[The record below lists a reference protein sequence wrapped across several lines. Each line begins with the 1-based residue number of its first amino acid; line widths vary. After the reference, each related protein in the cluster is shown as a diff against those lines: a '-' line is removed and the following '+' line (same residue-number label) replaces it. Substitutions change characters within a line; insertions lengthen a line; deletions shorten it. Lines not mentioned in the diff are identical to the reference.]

1 MAARVMAVQTAISLV
16 GAAARGL
23 IPSICADASQ
33 YLSRKR
39 IMIKQPLQ
47 ALAGK
52 ASGKAAAV
60 LRAAA
65 AQEAFR
71 PNDELLA
78 ALDTGSDGLDE
89 QQIEARL
96 HRDGPNEVSHE
107 KPPHWTLQLLRAF
120 KNPFIIV
127 LLVLAGVELATDD
140 SDLTGP
146 IIIAVMVGVSVL
158 LSFSQEYRSSRAA
171 EKLKA
176 MVRNTATVT
185 RRASDGHSEQVE
197 VPVVELVAGDIVH
210 LGAGDMV
217 PADLRLLTAKD
228 LFISQAIL
236 TGESLPV
243 EKSAPARVPAPQQG
257 QAHTYDNPLE
267 LPTVCYMGTN
277 VVSGTASA
285 VVVAAGARSYLGSL
299 AHSMSGQR
307 VQTSFDRGVNSVSWL
322 LIRFMAVM
330 VPVVFLIQGFGKHN
344 WLEAFLFALSV
355 AVGLT
360 PEMLPLIVTANL
372 AKGALA
378 MSKRKVVVKRL
389 NAIQNFGAM
398 DVLCTDKTGTL
409 TLDKIVLE
417 RHLDLDGEE
426 SDEAL
431 EYGYLNSRF
440 QTGLKNLMDK
450 AVLEHRNLESAAM
463 RYRVVDEIPFDF
475 QRRRMSVVV
484 TDGSG
489 EHLLICKGA
498 VEEMLSTCAF
508 ARIGEVIEPMTD
520 ERRREIKA
528 MTHRLNEDGLR
539 VLVVAMRREPE
550 HEHPYSVADESNLI
564 AVGCLAFLDPPK
576 DSAATAIRAL
586 NHHGVE
592 VKVITGDNE
601 AVTRKICREVG
612 LDVTHSVQGREI
624 EQLDD
629 AALDALVARVT
640 VFAKMSPLQK
650 ARVVRSLQRLGHT
663 VGFLGD
669 GINDAPALHDADV
682 GISVDTAT
690 DIAKE
695 SADIILLEKN
705 LMVLEEGVIEGRI
718 TFGNIIKYIKMTA
731 SSNFGNVFSM
741 LVASVFLPF
750 LPLLPLQILVLN
762 LLYDI
767 SQLSIPFDRMDED
780 YLRKPRKWDAGDIGR
795 FMVWIGPVSSIFDIT
810 TFVLLWYMFG
820 ANSSAHQS
828 LFQSGW
834 FIESLLTQT
843 LIVHMI
849 RTRRIPFLQSVAA
862 APVLALTTAIIL
874 IGLLVPYTGIGA
886 KIGMTTLPPAFFGWI
901 ALTVLTYAVL
911 TQLVKLVYMRR
922 YGRWL

>member
-1 MAARVMAVQTAISLV
+1 MTKQSNQAVAV
-16 GAAARGL
+16 KA
-23 IPSICADASQ
+23 
-33 YLSRKR
+33 
-39 IMIKQPLQ
+39 
-47 ALAGK
+47 AGK
-52 ASGKAAAV
+52 GAAV
-60 LRAAA
+60 LAHAAV
-65 AQEAFR
+65 AQEAFQA
-71 PNDELLA
+71 NDALLA
-78 ALDTGSDGLDE
+78 SLDTSLTGLDE
-89 QQIEARL
+89 EQIEDRL
-96 HRDGPNEVSHE
+96 NRDGSNEVSHE
-107 KPPHWTLQLLRAF
+107 KPPHWSRQLLRTF

-127 LLVLAGVELATDD
+127 LLILAVVQVFITPDD
-140 SDLTGP
+140 LSGP
-146 IIIAVMVGVSVL
+146 IIIAVMVSISVL

-171 EKLKA
+171 EDLKA

-185 RRASDGHSEQVE
+185 RRASDGHSERIE
-197 VPVVELVAGDIVH
+197 VPVSELVVGDIVH
-210 LGAGDMV
+210 LAAGDMV
-217 PADLRLLTAKD
+217 PADIRLLTAKD

-243 EKSAPARVPAPQQG
+243 EKLAPTVAQVEQHRQQTS
-257 QAHTYDNPLE
+257 HDTLLDLT
-267 LPTVCYMGTN
+267 TVCYMGTN

-285 VVVAAGARSYLGSL
+285 VVVSTGARTYLGSI
-299 AHSMSGQR
+299 ARTITGQR
-307 VQTSFDRGVNSVSWL
+307 VQTSFDRGVKSVSWL
-322 LIRFMAVM
+322 LIRFMLVM
-330 VPVVFLIQGFGKHN
+330 VPIVLGIQWFKHGFF
-344 WLEAFLFALSV
+344 EALLFALSV

-431 EYGYLNSRF
+431 EYGYLNSHF

-450 AVLEHRNLESAAM
+450 AVLAHRDLEGTVA

-484 TDGSG
+484 AKDDG

-498 VEEMLSTCAF
+498 VEEMLSICAF
-508 ARIGEVIEPMTD
+508 AKVGDVTVPMTD
-520 ERRREIKA
+520 ERRQEIKA

-539 VLVVAMRREPE
+539 VLVVAMQREPS
-550 HEHPYSVADESNLI
+550 HERPYSVADESGLI

-576 DSAATAIRAL
+576 DSARTAILAL
-586 NHHGVE
+586 HQHGVE

-601 AVTRKICREVG
+601 AVARKICREVG
-612 LDVTHSVQGREI
+612 LDVTHSVQGRDI
-624 EQLDD
+624 EPLDD

-640 VFAKMSPLQK
+640 VFAKMSPAQK
-650 ARVVRSLQRLGHT
+650 ARVVKSLQRQGHT

-669 GINDAPALHDADV
+669 GINDAPALREADV

-705 LMVLEEGVIEGRI
+705 LMVLEEGVLEGRI
-718 TFGNIIKYIKMTA
+718 TFGNIMKYIKMTA
-731 SSNFGNVFSM
+731 SSNFGNVLSM
-741 LVASVFLPF
+741 LIASAFLPF
-750 LPLLPLQILVLN
+750 LPMLPLQVLVLN

-795 FMVWIGPVSSIFDIT
+795 FMVWVGPASSVFDMT
-810 TFVLLWYMFG
+810 TFLLLWYVFG
-820 ANSSAHQS
+820 ANSAAHQS

-843 LIVHMI
+843 LVVHMI
-849 RTRRIPFLQSVAA
+849 RTRKIPFLQSSAA
-862 APVLALTTAIIL
+862 APVLGLTTAIIV
-874 IGLLVPYTGIGA
+874 IGMLLPYTAIGT
-886 KIGMTTLPPAFFGWI
+886 KIGMMEMPGVYFGWL
-901 ALTVLTYAVL
+901 AVTVLAYCAL
-911 TQLVKLVYMRR
+911 TQLVKVVYIRR
-922 YGRWL
+922 FGRWL

>member
-1 MAARVMAVQTAISLV
+1 MNKIANS
-16 GAAARGL
+16 
-23 IPSICADASQ
+23 S
-33 YLSRKR
+33 
-39 IMIKQPLQ
+39 
-47 ALAGK
+47 AGK
-52 ASGKAAAV
+52 AVAAGATKPISATV
-60 LRAAA
+60 T
-65 AQEAFR
+65 QHAFR
-71 PNDELLA
+71 DASSLLA
-78 ALDTGSDGLDE
+78 ALDTTIGGLDE
-89 QQIEARL
+89 QQISERL
-96 HRDGPNEVSHE
+96 HRDGANEVSHE
-107 KPPHWTLQLLRAF
+107 KPPHWSLQLLHAF
-120 KNPFIIV
+120 KNPFIVV
-127 LLVLAGVELATDD
+127 LLVLAGVQLFTDGGDLA
-140 SDLTGP
+140 GP
-146 IIIAVMVGVSVL
+146 IIIAVMVGISVV
-158 LSFSQEYRSSRAA
+158 LSFTQEYRSTRAA

-185 RRASDGHSEQVE
+185 RRASDGHSEQIE
-197 VPVVELVAGDIVH
+197 VPVAELVAGDIVH

-217 PADLRLLTAKD
+217 PADLRLLSAKD

-243 EKSAPARVPAPQQG
+243 EKSAPTRASVDDG
-257 QAHTYDNPLE
+257 GDTNPLD
-267 LPTVCYMGTN
+267 LPSVCYMGTN
-277 VVSGTASA
+277 VVSGTAAA
-285 VVVAAGARSYLGSL
+285 VVVATGARSYLGSL

-322 LIRFMAVM
+322 LIRFMLVM
-330 VPVVFLIQGFGKHN
+330 VPVVIAINWIDKGSFLQALLFG
-344 WLEAFLFALSV
+344 LSV

-372 AKGALA
+372 SKGALA

-450 AVLEHRNLESAAM
+450 AVLEHRDLEAAAT

-484 TDGSG
+484 ANGDG

-498 VEEMLSTCAF
+498 VEEMLSICAF
-508 ARIGEVIEPMTD
+508 AKTGDVTEPLTD

-528 MTHRLNEDGLR
+528 MTHKLNEDGLR
-539 VLVVAMRREPE
+539 VLVVAVSRESA
-550 HEHPYSVADESNLI
+550 HERAYGVADENDLV

-586 NHHGVE
+586 HQHGVE

-612 LDVTHSVQGREI
+612 LDVTHSVEGREI
-624 EQLDD
+624 EALDD
-629 AALDALVARVT
+629 AALDALAARVT

-650 ARVVRSLQRLGHT
+650 ARVVRALQRLGHT

-705 LMVLEEGVIEGRI
+705 LMVLEEGVLEGRV
-718 TFGNIIKYIKMTA
+718 TFGNIMKYIKMTA
-731 SSNFGNVFSM
+731 SSNFGNVFSV
-741 LVASVFLPF
+741 LVASAFLPF
-750 LPLLPLQILVLN
+750 LPMLPLQILVQN

-767 SQLSIPFDRMDED
+767 SQLSIPFDRMDEE
-780 YLRKPRKWDAGDIGR
+780 YLSRPRKWDAGDIGR

-810 TFVLLWYMFG
+810 TFWLMWHYFG
-820 ANSSAHQS
+820 ANSPAHQS

-834 FIESLLTQT
+834 FIEGLLSQT

-849 RTRRIPFLQSVAA
+849 RTRRIPFVQSIAA
-862 APVLALTTAIIL
+862 APVLGLTIAIIVA
-874 IGLLVPYTGIGA
+874 GMLLPFSALGA
-886 KIGMTTLPPAFFGWI
+886 KIGMQPLPPMYFAWL
-901 ALTVLTYAVL
+901 ALTLVSYCVL
-911 TQLVKLVYMRR
+911 TQLMKVIYIRR

>member
-1 MAARVMAVQTAISLV
+1 MNKNSN
-16 GAAARGL
+16 
-23 IPSICADASQ
+23 PSAG
-33 YLSRKR
+33 KV
-39 IMIKQPLQ
+39 
-47 ALAGK
+47 AGK
-52 ASGKAAAV
+52 AAPKSVPMAVAQQAFRDAAAV
-60 LRAAA
+60 LATL
-65 AQEAFR
+65 EST
-71 PNDELLA
+71 PH
-78 ALDTGSDGLDE
+78 GLDE
-89 QQIEARL
+89 TQIGARL
-96 HRDGPNEVSHE
+96 HRDGPNEVSRE
-107 KPPHWTLQLLRAF
+107 KPPHWSLQLLRAF
-120 KNPFIIV
+120 KNPFIVV
-127 LLVLAGVELATDD
+127 LLVLAGVQLFTDG

-146 IIIAVMVGVSVL
+146 VIIAVMVGISVV
-158 LSFSQEYRSSRAA
+158 LSFTQEFRSSRAA

-185 RRASDGHSEQVE
+185 RRASDGHSEQIE
-197 VPVVELVAGDIVH
+197 VPVAELVVGDIVH

-217 PADLRLLTAKD
+217 PADLRLLSAKD

-243 EKSAPARVPAPQQG
+243 EKSAPAVNTDAPVHG
-257 QAHTYDNPLE
+257 DPLE
-267 LPTVCYMGTN
+267 LPGICYMGTN
-277 VVSGTASA
+277 VVSGSAIA
-285 VVVAAGARSYLGSL
+285 VVLATGARSYLGSL

-307 VQTSFDRGVNSVSWL
+307 VQTSFDRGIRSVSWL

-330 VPVVFLIQGFGKHN
+330 VPVVFLINGLDKHD
-344 WLEAFLFALSV
+344 WTEAFLFALSI

-372 AKGALA
+372 SKGALA
-378 MSKRKVVVKRL
+378 MSRRKVVVKRL

-409 TLDKIVLE
+409 TLDRIVLE

-450 AVLEHRNLESAAM
+450 AVLTHRDLEAAAT

-484 TDGSG
+484 ADGDG

-498 VEEMLSTCAF
+498 VEEMLSICAF
-508 ARIGEVIEPMTD
+508 AQTGDVIEPMTD
-520 ERRREIKA
+520 ARRREIKA
-528 MTHRLNEDGLR
+528 MTHGLNEDGLR
-539 VLVVAMRREPE
+539 VLVVAVRRQPA
-550 HEHPYSVADESNLI
+550 HAHAYGVADEDGLI

-586 NHHGVE
+586 HQHGVE

-612 LDVTHSVQGREI
+612 LDVTHSVQGRDI
-624 EQLDD
+624 EELDD
-629 AALDALVARVT
+629 TALDALVARVT

-650 ARVVRSLQRLGHT
+650 ARVVRALQRLGHT

-705 LMVLEEGVIEGRI
+705 LMVLEEGVLEGRV
-718 TFGNIIKYIKMTA
+718 TFGNIMKYIKMTA
-731 SSNFGNVFSM
+731 SSNFGNVFSV
-741 LVASVFLPF
+741 LVASAFLPF
-750 LPLLPLQILVLN
+750 LPMLPLQILVQN

-767 SQLSIPFDRMDED
+767 SQLSIPFDRMDEE
-780 YLRKPRKWDAGDIGR
+780 YLSKPRKWDAGDIGR

-810 TFVLLWYMFG
+810 TFWLMWHYFG
-820 ANSSAHQS
+820 ANSKAHQS

-834 FIESLLTQT
+834 FIEGLLSQT

-849 RTRRIPFLQSVAA
+849 RTRRIPFLQSVAS
-862 APVLALTTAIIL
+862 APVLGLTIAIIVVGML
-874 IGLLVPYTGIGA
+874 IPFSAIGA
-886 KIGMTTLPPAFFGWI
+886 KIGMQPLPPMYFAWL
-901 ALTVLTYAVL
+901 ALTLVSYCVL
-911 TQLVKLVYMRR
+911 TQLMKVIYIRR

>member
-1 MAARVMAVQTAISLV
+1 MSK
-16 GAAARGL
+16 
-23 IPSICADASQ
+23 SF
-33 YLSRKR
+33 SR
-39 IMIKQPLQ
+39 PTV
-47 ALAGK
+47 
-52 ASGKAAAV
+52 KAAAPVPTQV
-60 LRAAA
+60 LA

-71 PNDELLA
+71 DNEALLA
-78 ALDTGSDGLDE
+78 ALETSVHGLDE
-89 QQIEARL
+89 ERITERL

-107 KPPHWTLQLLRAF
+107 KPPHWSLQLLRAF

-127 LLVLAGVELATDD
+127 LLVLAGVQLFTDD

-146 IIIAVMVGVSVL
+146 IIIAVMVGISVL
-158 LSFSQEYRSSRAA
+158 LSFTQEYRSSRAA

-185 RRASDGHSEQVE
+185 RQASDGHSEQIE
-197 VPVVELVAGDIVH
+197 VPVGELVVGDIVH

-217 PADLRLLTAKD
+217 PADLRLLSAKD

-243 EKSAPARVPAPQQG
+243 EKVAPAH
-257 QAHTYDNPLE
+257 AHGEGATGNPLD
-267 LPTVCYMGTN
+267 LPTIGYMGTN
-277 VVSGTASA
+277 VISGTASA
-285 VVVAAGARSYLGSL
+285 VVVATGARSYLGSL
-299 AHSMSGQR
+299 AHSMTGQR

-330 VPVVFLIQGFGKHN
+330 VPIVFLINGLDKHN
-344 WLEAFLFALSV
+344 WTEAFLFALSV

-450 AVLEHRNLESAAM
+450 AVLAHRDLEPTAA

-484 TDGSG
+484 ANGCN

-498 VEEMLSTCAF
+498 VEEMLAICAH
-508 ARIGEVIEPMTD
+508 AQVGGTVEAMTD

-539 VLVVAMRREPE
+539 VLVVAVRREPDAE
-550 HEHPYSVADESNLI
+550 RAWSVADESGLT

-576 DSAATAIRAL
+576 DSAATAIAAL
-586 NHHGVE
+586 HQHGVE

-612 LDVTHSVQGREI
+612 LDVTHSVQGRDI
-624 EQLDD
+624 EALDE
-629 AALDALVARVT
+629 AALDELVKRTT

-650 ARVVRSLQRLGHT
+650 ASVVRSLQRQGHT

-705 LMVLEEGVIEGRI
+705 LMVLEEGVLEGRV

-731 SSNFGNVFSM
+731 SSNFGNVLSM
-741 LVASVFLPF
+741 LIASVFLPF
-750 LPLLPLQILVLN
+750 VPLLPLQILVLN

-767 SQLSIPFDRMDED
+767 SQLSIPFDRMDEE
-780 YLRKPRKWDAGDIGR
+780 YLRVPRKWDASDIGR
-795 FMVWIGPVSSIFDIT
+795 FMLLVGPSSSVFDIT
-810 TFVLLWYMFG
+810 TFVLLWFVFG
-820 ANSSAHQS
+820 ANTPAHQS

-843 LIVHMI
+843 LVVHMI
-849 RTRRIPFLQSVAA
+849 RTRRIPFLQSSAA
-862 APVLALTTAIIL
+862 APVLGLTTAIIAIGML
-874 IGLLVPYTGIGA
+874 IPYTGLGH
-886 KIGMTTLPPAFFGWI
+886 KLGMLEMPPVYYAWLAATVI
-901 ALTVLTYAVL
+901 AYCAL
-911 TQLVKLVYMRR
+911 TQLVKLVYIRR

>member
-1 MAARVMAVQTAISLV
+1 MNKPSHAA
-16 GAAARGL
+16 
-23 IPSICADASQ
+23 P
-33 YLSRKR
+33 
-39 IMIKQPLQ
+39 
-47 ALAGK
+47 AGK
-52 ASGKAAAV
+52 ASIKAAAA
-60 LRAAA
+60 L
-65 AQEAFR
+65 QAFR
-71 PNDELLA
+71 PSDELLA
-78 ALDTGSDGLDE
+78 ALDTTPAGLDE
-89 QQIEARL
+89 EQIEERL
-96 HRDGPNEVSHE
+96 HRDGANEVSHE
-107 KPPHWTLQLLRAF
+107 KPPHWSLQLLRAF

-140 SDLTGP
+140 SDITGP
-146 IIIAVMVGVSVL
+146 IIIAVMVGISVL
-158 LSFSQEYRSSRAA
+158 LSFTQEYRSSHAA

-176 MVRNTATVT
+176 MVRNTATVM
-185 RRASDGHSEQVE
+185 RRASDGHSEQLE
-197 VPVVELVAGDIVH
+197 VPVAELVAGDIVH

-243 EKSAPARVPAPQQG
+243 EKSAPVRLQDEAAASPA
-257 QAHTYDNPLE
+257 NPLDA
-267 LPTVCYMGTN
+267 PTVCYMGTN
-277 VVSGTASA
+277 VISGTATA
-285 VVVAAGARSYLGSL
+285 VVVATGARSYLGSL

-330 VPVVFLIQGFGKHN
+330 VPVVFLIQGFGKHD

-372 AKGALA
+372 AKGAIA

-450 AVLEHRNLESAAM
+450 AVLEHRDLEEAAM

-484 TDGSG
+484 TDGGG

-498 VEEMLSTCAF
+498 VEEMLGICAY
-508 ARIGEVIEPMTD
+508 ARIGDVVEPMTD

-528 MTHRLNEDGLR
+528 MTHHLNEDGLR
-539 VLVVAMRREPE
+539 VLVVAVRREQAQE
-550 HEHPYSVADESNLI
+550 RPYSVADESGLV

-624 EQLDD
+624 EELDD
-629 AALDALVARVT
+629 AALDTLVARVT

-705 LMVLEEGVIEGRI
+705 LMVLEEGVIEGRV

-731 SSNFGNVFSM
+731 SSNFGNVLSM
-741 LVASVFLPF
+741 LVASIFLPF
-750 LPLLPLQILVLN
+750 LPLLPVQILVLN

-767 SQLSIPFDRMDED
+767 SQLSIPFDRMDEE
-780 YLRKPRKWDAGDIGR
+780 YLRRPRKWDASDIGR
-795 FMVWIGPVSSIFDIT
+795 FMFWIGPTSSIFDMT
-810 TFVLLWYMFG
+810 TFALLWYVFG
-820 ANSSAHQS
+820 ANSPAHQD

-843 LIVHMI
+843 LVVHMI
-849 RTRRIPFLQSVAA
+849 RTRKIPFLQSVAA
-862 APVLALTTAIIL
+862 APVLGLTTAIIA
-874 IGLLVPYTGIGA
+874 IGMVIPFTAIGA
-886 KIGMTTLPPAFFGWI
+886 KLGMVHLPDAYFGWL
-901 ALTVLTYAVL
+901 AATVVAYCAL
-911 TQLVKLVYMRR
+911 TQLVKVIYMRR
-922 YGRWL
+922 FGRWL

>member
-1 MAARVMAVQTAISLV
+1 MFKHSTQTVPGKAANK
-16 GAAARGL
+16 GAAAPVRV
-23 IPSICADASQ
+23 
-33 YLSRKR
+33 
-39 IMIKQPLQ
+39 
-47 ALAGK
+47 
-52 ASGKAAAV
+52 AV
-60 LRAAA
+60 

-71 PNDELLA
+71 HNEALLA
-78 ALDTGSDGLDE
+78 ALDTSSAGLNEE
-89 QQIEARL
+89 QIAERL
-96 HRDGPNEVSHE
+96 DRDGANEVSHE
-107 KPPHWTLQLLRAF
+107 KPPHWTMQLLHAF
-120 KNPFIIV
+120 KNPFIVV
-127 LLVLAGVELATDD
+127 LLVLAGVQLATDHTN
-140 SDLTGP
+140 LTGP
-146 IIIAVMVGVSVL
+146 TIIAVMVSISVF
-158 LSFSQEYRSSRAA
+158 LSFTQEYRSSKAA

-185 RRASDGHSEQVE
+185 RRASDGHSERIE
-197 VPVVELVAGDIVH
+197 VPVGELVAGDIVH
-210 LGAGDMV
+210 LAAGDMV
-217 PADLRLLTAKD
+217 PADLRLLSAKD

-243 EKSAPARVPAPQQG
+243 EKSAPSRAHPAEEMEPG
-257 QAHTYDNPLE
+257 VADNPLD

-277 VVSGTASA
+277 VVSGTAAA
-285 VVVAAGARSYLGSL
+285 VIVATGSRSYLGSI
-299 AHSMSGQR
+299 ARTVTGQR
-307 VQTSFDRGVNSVSWL
+307 VQTSFDRGVKSVSWL

-330 VPVVFLIQGFGKHN
+330 VPIVFVINGLDKHD
-344 WLEAFLFALSV
+344 WLQAFLFALSV

-372 AKGALA
+372 AKGAIA
-378 MSKRKVVVKRL
+378 MSRRKVVVKRL

-417 RHLDLDGEE
+417 RHLDLYGEE

-450 AVLEHRNLESAAM
+450 AVLEHRDLEPSAAH
-463 RYRVVDEIPFDF
+463 YRIVDEIPFDF

-484 TDGSG
+484 SNGDGH
-489 EHLLICKGA
+489 ELLVCKGA
-498 VEEMLSTCAF
+498 VEEMLSICSYAK
-508 ARIGEVIEPMTD
+508 AGDEVLPMTD
-520 ERRREIKA
+520 EMRAEIKA
-528 MTHRLNEDGLR
+528 MTRHLNEDGLR
-539 VLVVAMRREPE
+539 VLVVAIKQQAPVDRA
-550 HEHPYSVADESNLI
+550 YSVADETHLI

-576 DSAATAIRAL
+576 DTAGTAIAAL
-586 NHHGVE
+586 HHHGVE

-612 LDVTHSVQGREI
+612 LNVEHSAQGKHI
-624 EQLDD
+624 EPLDD
-629 AALDALVARVT
+629 AELDELVKRTT

-650 ARVVRSLQRLGHT
+650 ARVVKSLQRQGHT

-669 GINDAPALHDADV
+669 GINDAPALREADV

-731 SSNFGNVFSM
+731 SSNFGNMFSV
-741 LVASVFLPF
+741 LVASAFLPF
-750 LPLLPLQILVLN
+750 LPMLPLQLLVLD
-762 LLYDI
+762 LLYHT
-767 SQLSIPFDRMDED
+767 SQLSIPFDRMDEE
-780 YLRKPRKWDAGDIGR
+780 YLRKPRKWDASDIGR

-810 TFVLLWYMFG
+810 TYWLLWHVFG
-820 ANSSAHQS
+820 ANSTEHQS
-828 LFQSGW
+828 FFQTGW
-834 FIESLLTQT
+834 FVESLLTQT

-849 RTRRIPFLQSVAA
+849 RTRKIPFVQSIAS
-862 APVLALTTAIIL
+862 APVLALTVAAIL
-874 IGLLVPYTGIGA
+874 VGMVLPFTGLGEKFGMVP
-886 KIGMTTLPPAFFGWI
+886 LPAVYFGWV
-901 ALTVLTYAVL
+901 ALTVFAYCVL
-911 TQLVKLVYMRR
+911 TQLMKLIYIRR

>member
-1 MAARVMAVQTAISLV
+1 MTKQSNQAVAV
-16 GAAARGL
+16 KA
-23 IPSICADASQ
+23 
-33 YLSRKR
+33 
-39 IMIKQPLQ
+39 
-47 ALAGK
+47 AGK
-52 ASGKAAAV
+52 GAAV
-60 LRAAA
+60 LLHAAV
-65 AQEAFR
+65 AQEAFQA
-71 PNDELLA
+71 NEALLA
-78 ALDTGSDGLDE
+78 SLDTSLTGLDE
-89 QQIEARL
+89 EQIEDRL
-96 HRDGPNEVSHE
+96 NRDGSNEVSHE
-107 KPPHWTLQLLRAF
+107 KPPHWSRQLLRTF

-127 LLVLAGVELATDD
+127 LLILAVVQVFITPDD
-140 SDLTGP
+140 LSGP
-146 IIIAVMVGVSVL
+146 IIIAVMVSISVL

-171 EKLKA
+171 ENLKA

-185 RRASDGHSEQVE
+185 RRASDGHSERIE
-197 VPVVELVAGDIVH
+197 VPVSELVVGDIVH
-210 LGAGDMV
+210 LAAGDMV
-217 PADLRLLTAKD
+217 PADMRLLTAKD

-243 EKSAPARVPAPQQG
+243 EKLAPTHAQIEQHK
-257 QAHTYDNPLE
+257 QHTTHESLLDLN
-267 LPTVCYMGTN
+267 TVCYMGTN

-285 VVVAAGARSYLGSL
+285 VVVSTGSRTYLGSI
-299 AHSMSGQR
+299 ARTITGQR
-307 VQTSFDRGVNSVSWL
+307 VQTSFDRGVKSVSWL
-322 LIRFMAVM
+322 LIRFMLVM
-330 VPVVFLIQGFGKHN
+330 VPIVLGIQWFKHGFF
-344 WLEAFLFALSV
+344 EALLFALSV

-431 EYGYLNSRF
+431 EYGYLNSHF

-450 AVLEHRNLESAAM
+450 AVLAHRDLEGTVA

-484 TDGSG
+484 AKDDG

-498 VEEMLSTCAF
+498 VEEMLSICAF
-508 ARIGEVIEPMTD
+508 AKVGDVTVPMTD
-520 ERRREIKA
+520 ERRQEIKA

-539 VLVVAMRREPE
+539 VLVVAMQREPS
-550 HEHPYSVADESNLI
+550 HERPYSVADESGLI

-576 DSAATAIRAL
+576 DSAATAILAL
-586 NHHGVE
+586 HAHGVE

-601 AVTRKICREVG
+601 AVARKICREVG
-612 LDVTHSVQGREI
+612 LDVTHSVQGRDI
-624 EQLDD
+624 EPLED
-629 AALDALVARVT
+629 AELDALVARVT
-640 VFAKMSPLQK
+640 VFAKMSPAQK
-650 ARVVRSLQRLGHT
+650 ARVVKSLQRQGHT

-669 GINDAPALHDADV
+669 GINDAPALREADV

-705 LMVLEEGVIEGRI
+705 LMVLEEGVLEGRV
-718 TFGNIIKYIKMTA
+718 TFGNIMKYIKMTA
-731 SSNFGNVFSM
+731 SSNFGNVLSM
-741 LVASVFLPF
+741 LIASAFLPF
-750 LPLLPLQILVLN
+750 LPMLPLQVLVLN

-795 FMVWIGPVSSIFDIT
+795 FMVWVGPASSVFDMT
-810 TFVLLWYMFG
+810 TFLLLWYVFG
-820 ANSSAHQS
+820 ANSAAHQS

-843 LIVHMI
+843 LVVHMI
-849 RTRRIPFLQSVAA
+849 RTRKIPFLQSSAA
-862 APVLALTTAIIL
+862 APVLGLTTAIIV
-874 IGLLVPYTGIGA
+874 IGMLLPYTAIGT
-886 KIGMTTLPPAFFGWI
+886 KIGMMEMPGVYFGWL
-901 ALTVLTYAVL
+901 AVTVLAYCAL
-911 TQLVKLVYMRR
+911 TQLVKVVYIRR

>member
-1 MAARVMAVQTAISLV
+1 MSK
-16 GAAARGL
+16 
-23 IPSICADASQ
+23 S
-33 YLSRKR
+33 YSR
-39 IMIKQPLQ
+39 PTV
-47 ALAGK
+47 
-52 ASGKAAAV
+52 KAAAPAPTHV
-60 LRAAA
+60 VA

-71 PNDELLA
+71 DNESLLA
-78 ALDTGSDGLDE
+78 ALGTSVHGLDAE
-89 QQIEARL
+89 RITERL
-96 HRDGPNEVSHE
+96 HRDGVNEVSHE
-107 KPPHWTLQLLRAF
+107 KPPHWSLQLLHAF
-120 KNPFIIV
+120 KNPFIVV
-127 LLVLAGVELATDD
+127 LLVLAGVQIFTDG

-146 IIIAVMVGVSVL
+146 IIIAVMVGISVL
-158 LSFSQEYRSSRAA
+158 LSFTQEYRSSRAA

-185 RRASDGHSEQVE
+185 RQASDGHSEQIE
-197 VPVVELVAGDIVH
+197 VPVGELVVGDIVH

-217 PADLRLLTAKD
+217 PADLRLLSAKD

-243 EKSAPARVPAPQQG
+243 EKAAPA
-257 QAHTYDNPLE
+257 QAHGEGAGGNPLD

-277 VVSGTASA
+277 VISGTASA
-285 VVVAAGARSYLGSL
+285 VVVATGARSYLGSL
-299 AHSMSGQR
+299 AHSMTGQR

-330 VPVVFLIQGFGKHN
+330 VPIVFLINGLDKHN
-344 WLEAFLFALSV
+344 WTEAFLFALSV

-372 AKGALA
+372 AKGAIA

-450 AVLEHRNLESAAM
+450 AVLEHRDLEPMAA

-484 TDGSG
+484 ANGGS

-498 VEEMLSTCAF
+498 VEEMLSICAH
-508 ARIGEVIEPMTD
+508 AQVGGVVEPMTD

-539 VLVVAMRREPE
+539 VLVVAVRRAPAAERAW
-550 HEHPYSVADESNLI
+550 SVADENGLT

-576 DSAATAIRAL
+576 DSAATAIAAL
-586 NHHGVE
+586 HAHGVE

-612 LDVTHSVQGREI
+612 LDVTHSVQGRDI
-624 EQLDD
+624 EPLDEG
-629 AALDALVARVT
+629 ALDALVKRTT

-650 ARVVRSLQRLGHT
+650 ARVVKSLQRQGHT

-705 LMVLEEGVIEGRI
+705 LMVLEEGVLEGRV

-731 SSNFGNVFSM
+731 SSNFGNMFSV
-741 LVASVFLPF
+741 LVASAFLPF
-750 LPLLPLQILVLN
+750 LPMLPLQILVLN

-767 SQLSIPFDRMDED
+767 SQLSIPFDRMDDD
-780 YLRKPRKWDAGDIGR
+780 YLRRPRKWDASDIGR
-795 FMVWIGPVSSIFDIT
+795 FMVWIGPVSSIFDMT
-810 TFVLLWYMFG
+810 TFWLMWHVFG
-820 ANSSAHQS
+820 ANSAEHQA

-849 RTRRIPFLQSVAA
+849 RTRRIPFLQSAAA
-862 APVLALTTAIIL
+862 APVLGLTTAIIVIGML
-874 IGLLVPYTGIGA
+874 IPFTDLGA
-886 KIGMTTLPPAFFGWI
+886 KIGMLPLPGVYFAWV
-901 ALTVLTYAVL
+901 AATVLTYCAL
-911 TQLVKLVYMRR
+911 TQLVKVIYIRR

>member
-1 MAARVMAVQTAISLV
+1 MSKQVNQIAV
-16 GAAARGL
+16 
-23 IPSICADASQ
+23 
-33 YLSRKR
+33 
-39 IMIKQPLQ
+39 
-47 ALAGK
+47 GK
-52 ASGKAAAV
+52 AAGKAAAV
-60 LRAAA
+60 LRTAV

-71 PNDELLA
+71 ANGELLE
-78 ALDTGSDGLDE
+78 ALETAPTGLDE
-89 QQIEARL
+89 AQIETRL

-107 KPPHWTLQLLRAF
+107 KPPHWSLQLLRAF

-127 LLVLAGVELATDD
+127 LLVLAGVELATDAG
-140 SDLTGP
+140 DLTGP
-146 IIIAVMVGVSVL
+146 IIIAVMVSISVL
-158 LSFSQEYRSSRAA
+158 LSFTQEYRSSRAA

-185 RRASDGHSEQVE
+185 RQASDGHSEQIE

-217 PADLRLLTAKD
+217 PADLRLLSAKD

-243 EKSAPARVPAPQQG
+243 EKSAPSRLAAPAER
-257 QAHTYDNPLE
+257 ASHDNPLE

-277 VVSGTASA
+277 VVSGTATA
-285 VVVAAGARSYLGSL
+285 VVVATGARSYLGSL

-330 VPVVFLIQGFGKHN
+330 VPVVFLIQGFGKHD

-378 MSKRKVVVKRL
+378 MSRRKVVVKRL

-409 TLDKIVLE
+409 TLDRIVLE

-450 AVLEHRNLESAAM
+450 AVLEHRDLESAAL
-463 RYRVVDEIPFDF
+463 RYQVVDEIPFDF

-484 TDGSG
+484 TDGRG

-498 VEEMLSTCAF
+498 VEEMLSICAF
-508 ARIGEVIEPMTD
+508 ARIGDVVEPMT
-520 ERRREIKA
+520 EARRSEIKA

-539 VLVVAMRREPE
+539 VLVVAVRRESS
-550 HEHPYSVADESNLI
+550 HERPYSVADESEMV

-586 NHHGVE
+586 HQHGVE

-624 EQLDD
+624 EELDD
-629 AALDALVARVT
+629 PALDALVARVT

-650 ARVVRSLQRLGHT
+650 ARVVRSLQRQGHT

-705 LMVLEEGVIEGRI
+705 LMVLEEGVLEGRI

-731 SSNFGNVFSM
+731 SSNFGNVLSM
-741 LVASVFLPF
+741 LVASIFLPF

-780 YLRKPRKWDAGDIGR
+780 YLSKPRKWDAGDIGR
-795 FMVWIGPVSSIFDIT
+795 FMVWVGPASSVFDMT
-810 TFVLLWYMFG
+810 TFLLLWYVFG
-820 ANSSAHQS
+820 ANSAAHQS

-834 FIESLLTQT
+834 FVESLLTQT
-843 LIVHMI
+843 LVVHMI
-849 RTRRIPFLQSVAA
+849 RTRKIPFLQSSAA
-862 APVLALTTAIIL
+862 APVLGLTTAIIV
-874 IGLLVPYTGIGA
+874 IGMLLPYTAIGA
-886 KIGMTTLPPAFFGWI
+886 KIGMMEMPPVYFAWL
-901 ALTVLTYAVL
+901 ALTVVAYCAL
-911 TQLVKLVYMRR
+911 TQLVKVAYTRR

>member
-1 MAARVMAVQTAISLV
+1 
-16 GAAARGL
+16 
-23 IPSICADASQ
+23 
-33 YLSRKR
+33 
-39 IMIKQPLQ
+39 MIKHFPWN
-47 ALAGK
+47 AADKAAGK
-52 ASGKAAAV
+52 GAPAPV
-60 LRAAA
+60 RAPVAL
-65 AQEAFR
+65 EAFR
-71 PNDELLA
+71 HNEALFA
-78 ALDTGSDGLDE
+78 ALDTHLGGLDE
-89 QQIEARL
+89 GQIARRL
-96 HRDGPNEVSHE
+96 DRDGPNEVSHE
-107 KPPHWTLQLLRAF
+107 KPPHWSRQLLRAF

-127 LLVLAGVELATDD
+127 LLVLAGVQLFTDEG
-140 SDLTGP
+140 DLTGP
-146 IIIAVMVGVSVL
+146 TIIGVMVGISVL
-158 LSFSQEYRSSRAA
+158 LSFAQEYRSSQAA

-185 RRASDGHSEQVE
+185 RRASDGHSERIE
-197 VPVVELVAGDIVH
+197 VPVGELVAGDIVH
-210 LGAGDMV
+210 LAAGDMV
-217 PADLRLLTAKD
+217 PADLRLVGAKD

-243 EKSAPARVPAPQQG
+243 EKSAPTPAQVADAPPHG
-257 QAHTYDNPLE
+257 ALDNPLD

-277 VVSGTASA
+277 VVSGTATA
-285 VVVAAGARSYLGSL
+285 VVVATGPRSYLGSL
-299 AHSMSGQR
+299 ARTIVGQR

-330 VPVVFLIQGFGKHN
+330 VPIVFLINGIDKHD
-344 WLEAFLFALSV
+344 WLQAFLFALSV

-378 MSKRKVVVKRL
+378 MSRRKVVVKRL

-409 TLDKIVLE
+409 TLDRIVLE
-417 RHLDLDGEE
+417 RHLDLYGEE

-450 AVLEHRNLESAAM
+450 AVLAHRDLEPIAAH
-463 RYRVVDEIPFDF
+463 YRIVDEIPFDF
-475 QRRRMSVVV
+475 QRRRMSVVL
-484 TDGSG
+484 GSG
-489 EHLLICKGA
+489 DGNELLVCKGA
-498 VEEMLSTCAF
+498 VEEMLAICEHAK
-508 ARIGEVIEPMTD
+508 AGDEILPMTD
-520 ERRREIKA
+520 AMRADIRA
-528 MTHRLNEDGLR
+528 MTRGLNEDGLR
-539 VLVVAMRREPE
+539 VLVVAAKRQPPAGRA
-550 HEHPYSVADESNLI
+550 YGVADEAGLVAI
-564 AVGCLAFLDPPK
+564 GCLAFLDPPK
-576 DSAATAIRAL
+576 DSAAVAIAAL
-586 NHHGVE
+586 HHHGVA

-612 LDVTHSVQGREI
+612 LDVAESAQGKHI
-624 EQLDD
+624 EPLDD
-629 AALDALVARVT
+629 AALDALVARTT

-650 ARVVRSLQRLGHT
+650 ARVVKSLQRQGHT

-669 GINDAPALHDADV
+669 GINDAPALREADV

-718 TFGNIIKYIKMTA
+718 TFGNIMKYIKMTA
-731 SSNFGNVFSM
+731 SSNFGNVFSV
-741 LVASVFLPF
+741 LVASAFLPF
-750 LPLLPLQILVLN
+750 LPMLPLQILVQN

-767 SQLSIPFDRMDED
+767 SQLSIPFDRMDEE
-780 YLRKPRKWDAGDIGR
+780 YLRRPRRWDASDIGR

-810 TFVLLWYMFG
+810 TFLLLWYYFG
-820 ANSSAHQS
+820 ANGPEHQA

-834 FIESLLTQT
+834 FIEGLLSQT

-849 RTRRIPFLQSVAA
+849 RTRRIPFVQSIAA
-862 APVLALTTAIIL
+862 APVLALTLATIVA
-874 IGLLVPYTGIGA
+874 GLLVPFTVFGA
-886 KIGMTTLPPAFFGWI
+886 KIGMVPLPPAYFAWL
-901 ALTVLTYAVL
+901 AATLACYCVL
-911 TQLVKLVYMRR
+911 TQAMKWVYIRR

>member
-1 MAARVMAVQTAISLV
+1 MNKQFNQAVAAKTA
-16 GAAARGL
+16 
-23 IPSICADASQ
+23 
-33 YLSRKR
+33 
-39 IMIKQPLQ
+39 
-47 ALAGK
+47 
-52 ASGKAAAV
+52 GKAAAAV
-60 LRAAA
+60 HAAV

-71 PNDELLA
+71 ANDELLA
-78 ALDTGSDGLDE
+78 ALETTPAGLDE
-89 QQIEARL
+89 EQIEARL

-107 KPPHWTLQLLRAF
+107 KPPHWSRQLLRAF

-127 LLVLAGVELATDD
+127 LLVLAVVQVFATPDD
-140 SDLTGP
+140 MSGP
-146 IIIAVMVGVSVL
+146 IIIAVMVAISVL
-158 LSFSQEYRSSRAA
+158 LNFTQEFRSSRAA
-171 EKLKA
+171 ENLKA

-185 RRASDGHSEQVE
+185 RKASDGHSEQIE

-217 PADLRLLTAKD
+217 PGDLRLLSAKD

-243 EKSAPARVPAPQQG
+243 EKSAPARVSDGSSPQK
-257 QAHTYDNPLE
+257 YDSPLD

-277 VVSGTASA
+277 VISGTATAA
-285 VVVAAGARSYLGSL
+285 VVSTGARTYLGSL

-307 VQTSFDRGVNSVSWL
+307 VQTSFDRGVKSVSWL

-330 VPVVFLIQGFGKHN
+330 VPVVFLINGFDKHD
-344 WLEAFLFALSV
+344 WTEAFLFALSV

-372 AKGALA
+372 SKGALA
-378 MSKRKVVVKRL
+378 MSRRKVVVKRL

-431 EYGYLNSRF
+431 EFGYLNSRF

-450 AVLEHRNLESAAM
+450 AVLEHRDLEAAAT
-463 RYRVVDEIPFDF
+463 RYRVIDEIPFDF

-484 TDGSG
+484 ARDDG

-498 VEEMLSTCAF
+498 VEEMLSICAY
-508 ARIGEVIEPMTD
+508 AKVGDVTEPMTD
-520 ERRREIKA
+520 ERRRDIKE
-528 MTHRLNEDGLR
+528 MTHKLNEDGLR
-539 VLVVAMRREPE
+539 VLVVAVQREPS
-550 HEHPYSVADESNLI
+550 HDRPYSVADESGLI

-586 NHHGVE
+586 HQHGVE

-612 LDVTHSVQGREI
+612 LDVTHSVQGKEI
-624 EQLDD
+624 EALDD

-650 ARVVRSLQRLGHT
+650 ARVVRSLQRQGHT

-705 LMVLEEGVIEGRI
+705 LMVLEEGVLEGRV
-718 TFGNIIKYIKMTA
+718 TFGNIMKYIKMTA
-731 SSNFGNVFSM
+731 SSNFGNVLSM
-741 LVASVFLPF
+741 LIASAFLPF
-750 LPLLPLQILVLN
+750 LPMLPLQILVLN

-795 FMVWIGPVSSIFDIT
+795 FMVWVGPASSVFDIT
-810 TFVLLWYMFG
+810 TFLLLWYVFG
-820 ANSSAHQS
+820 ASTPAHQS

-843 LIVHMI
+843 LVVHMI
-849 RTRRIPFLQSVAA
+849 RTRKIPFLQSSAA
-862 APVLALTTAIIL
+862 APVLGLTTAIIV
-874 IGLLVPYTGIGA
+874 IGMLLPYTAIGA
-886 KIGMTTLPPAFFGWI
+886 KIGMMEMPPVYFAWL
-901 ALTVLTYAVL
+901 ALTVVAYCAL
-911 TQLVKLVYMRR
+911 TQLVKVIYIRR

>member
-1 MAARVMAVQTAISLV
+1 
-16 GAAARGL
+16 
-23 IPSICADASQ
+23 
-33 YLSRKR
+33 
-39 IMIKQPLQ
+39 MIKQSIQ
-47 ALAGK
+47 GALP
-52 ASGKAAAV
+52 
-60 LRAAA
+60 RAADRGA
-65 AQEAFR
+65 SAPLHVAVAQEAFR
-71 PNDELLA
+71 DNEALLA
-78 ALDTGSDGLDE
+78 GLDSTPAGLDE
-89 QQIEARL
+89 GQIAERL
-96 HRDGPNEVSHE
+96 ARDGINEVSHE
-107 KPPHWTLQLLRAF
+107 KPPHWSRQLLRAF

-127 LLVLAGVELATDD
+127 LLVLAGVQLFTDS

-146 IIIAVMVGVSVL
+146 AIIAVMVGISVL
-158 LSFSQEYRSSRAA
+158 LSFTQEYRSSKAA

-185 RRASDGHSEQVE
+185 RRASDGHSERIE
-197 VPVVELVAGDIVH
+197 VPVGELVAGDIVH
-210 LGAGDMV
+210 LAAGDMV
-217 PADLRLLTAKD
+217 PADLRLLHAKD

-243 EKSAPARVPAPQQG
+243 EKAAPG
-257 QAHTYDNPLE
+257 AHGAAEADHANPLD
-267 LPTVCYMGTN
+267 LPTICYMGTN
-277 VVSGTASA
+277 VVSGTATA
-285 VVVAAGARSYLGSL
+285 VAVATGPRSYLGSL
-299 AHSMSGQR
+299 AHSIVGQR

-330 VPVVFLIQGFGKHN
+330 VPVVFLINGFDKHD
-344 WLEAFLFALSV
+344 WLQAFMFALSV

-378 MSKRKVVVKRL
+378 MSRRKVVVKRL

-417 RHLDLDGEE
+417 RHLDLHGEE

-450 AVLEHRNLESAAM
+450 AVLAHRDLEPTAAH
-463 RYRVVDEIPFDF
+463 YRIVDEIPFDF
-475 QRRRMSVVV
+475 QRRRMSVVLGNG
-484 TDGSG
+484 DG
-489 EHLLICKGA
+489 HDLIVCKGA
-498 VEEMLSTCAF
+498 VEEMLSTCAW
-508 ARIGEVIEPMTD
+508 AKTGDEIVPMTD
-520 ERRREIKA
+520 AQRDEIKE
-528 MTHRLNEDGLR
+528 MTRGLNEDGLR
-539 VLVVAMRREPE
+539 VLVVAVKQQPPAGR
-550 HEHPYSVADESNLI
+550 PYGVADESGLT

-576 DSAATAIRAL
+576 DSAATAIAAL
-586 NHHGVE
+586 HHHGVQ

-612 LDVTHSVQGREI
+612 LDVEHSAQGRHI
-624 EQLDD
+624 EPLDD
-629 AALDALVARVT
+629 AALDELVKRTT

-650 ARVVRSLQRLGHT
+650 ARVVKSLQRQGHT

-669 GINDAPALHDADV
+669 GINDAPALREADV

-731 SSNFGNVFSM
+731 SSNFGNMFSV
-741 LVASVFLPF
+741 LVASAFLPF
-750 LPLLPLQILVLN
+750 LPMLPLQILVLN

-767 SQLSIPFDRMDED
+767 SQLSIPFDRMDDE
-780 YLRKPRKWDAGDIGR
+780 YLRKPRKWDASDIGR

-810 TFVLLWYMFG
+810 TFLLLWYVFG
-820 ANSSAHQS
+820 ANSTAHQPF
-828 LFQSGW
+828 FQSGW

-849 RTRRIPFLQSVAA
+849 RTRRIPFLQSIAS
-862 APVLALTTAIIL
+862 APVLALTTAVIL
-874 IGLLVPYTGIGA
+874 VGLFIPFIGIGT
-886 KIGMTTLPPAFFGWI
+886 KIGMVPLPTVFFGWV
-901 ALTVLTYAVL
+901 ALTVLTYCVL
-911 TQLVKLVYMRR
+911 TQLMKLIYIRR

>member
-1 MAARVMAVQTAISLV
+1 MSKNFSTSAARA
-16 GAAARGL
+16 
-23 IPSICADASQ
+23 
-33 YLSRKR
+33 
-39 IMIKQPLQ
+39 
-47 ALAGK
+47 AGK
-52 ASGKAAAV
+52 AV
-60 LRAAA
+60 PVIVA
-65 AQEAFR
+65 AQAFSD
-71 PNDELLA
+71 NLALLA
-78 ALDTGSDGLDE
+78 ELDSSSKGLDAE
-89 QQIEARL
+89 QIETRL
-96 HRDGPNEVSHE
+96 QRDGVNEVAHE
-107 KPPHWTLQLLRAF
+107 KPPHWSMQLLHAF

-127 LLVLAGVELATDD
+127 LLVLAGVQLFTDKG
-140 SDLTGP
+140 DLTGP
-146 IIIAVMVGVSVL
+146 IIIGVMVGISVL
-158 LSFSQEYRSSRAA
+158 LSFTQEYRSTRAA
-171 EKLKA
+171 ENLKA

-185 RRASDGHSEQVE
+185 RRASDGHSEQIE

-217 PADLRLLTAKD
+217 PADLRLLSAKD

-243 EKSAPARVPAPQQG
+243 EKSAPLRGAVPTSDHVAPL
-257 QAHTYDNPLE
+257 D

-277 VVSGTASA
+277 VVSGTATA
-285 VVVAAGARSYLGSL
+285 VAVATGSQSYLGSI

-322 LIRFMAVM
+322 LIRFMLVM
-330 VPVVFLIQGFGKHN
+330 VPVVIAINWIDKGSFLQ
-344 WLEAFLFALSV
+344 AFLFGLSV

-372 AKGALA
+372 SKGALA
-378 MSKRKVVVKRL
+378 MSRRKVVVKRL

-450 AVLEHRNLESAAM
+450 AVLEHRDLEAAAQ
-463 RYRVVDEIPFDF
+463 RYRVIDEIPFDF

-484 TDGSG
+484 ARGDG

-498 VEEMLSTCAF
+498 VEEMLAICAF
-508 ARIGEVIEPMTD
+508 AKTGDVTEPLTD

-528 MTHRLNEDGLR
+528 MTHKLNEDGLR
-539 VLVVAMRREPE
+539 VLVVAVRRGSA
-550 HEHPYSVADESNLI
+550 HERPYGVADESDLV

-586 NHHGVE
+586 NAHGVE

-612 LDVTHSVQGREI
+612 LDVTHSVEGREI
-624 EQLDD
+624 EVLDD
-629 AALDALVARVT
+629 AALDTLVARVT

-705 LMVLEEGVIEGRI
+705 LMVLEEGVLEGRI
-718 TFGNIIKYIKMTA
+718 TFGNIMKYIKMTA
-731 SSNFGNVFSM
+731 SSNFGNVFSV
-741 LVASVFLPF
+741 LVASAFLPF
-750 LPLLPLQILVLN
+750 LPMLPLQILVQN

-767 SQLSIPFDRMDED
+767 SQLSIPFDRMDEE
-780 YLRKPRKWDAGDIGR
+780 YLSKPRKWDAGDIGR

-810 TFVLLWYMFG
+810 TFWLLWHYFG
-820 ANSSAHQS
+820 ANSPAHQS

-834 FIESLLTQT
+834 FIEGLLSQT

-849 RTRRIPFLQSVAA
+849 RTRKIPFVQSIAA
-862 APVLALTTAIIL
+862 APVLGLTIAIIVLGML
-874 IGLLVPYTGIGA
+874 IPFSAIGA
-886 KIGMTTLPPAFFGWI
+886 KIGMVPLPPMYFAWL
-901 ALTVLTYAVL
+901 ALTLVSYSVL
-911 TQLVKLVYMRR
+911 TQLMKVIYIRR
-922 YGRWL
+922 YKRWL

>member
-1 MAARVMAVQTAISLV
+1 MTKQSNQAVAVRT
-16 GAAARGL
+16 
-23 IPSICADASQ
+23 
-33 YLSRKR
+33 
-39 IMIKQPLQ
+39 
-47 ALAGK
+47 AGK
-52 ASGKAAAV
+52 GAAV
-60 LRAAA
+60 LLHAAV
-65 AQEAFR
+65 AQEAFQT
-71 PNDELLA
+71 NDALLA
-78 ALDTGSDGLDE
+78 SLDTTLSGLDE
-89 QQIEARL
+89 EQIEDRL
-96 HRDGPNEVSHE
+96 NRDGSNEVSHE
-107 KPPHWTLQLLRAF
+107 KPPHWTRQLLRTF

-127 LLVLAGVELATDD
+127 LLILAVVQVFITPDD
-140 SDLTGP
+140 LSGP
-146 IIIAVMVGVSVL
+146 IIIAVMVSISVL

-171 EKLKA
+171 ENLKA

-185 RRASDGHSEQVE
+185 RKASDGHSERIE
-197 VPVVELVAGDIVH
+197 VPVGELVAGDIVH
-210 LGAGDMV
+210 LAAGDMV
-217 PADLRLLTAKD
+217 PADMRLLTAKD

-243 EKSAPARVPAPQQG
+243 EKLA
-257 QAHTYDNPLE
+257 
-267 LPTVCYMGTN
+267 PTVAQIDQHKQQTLHENLLDLTTICFMGTN

-285 VVVAAGARSYLGSL
+285 VVVSTGARTYLGSI
-299 AHSMSGQR
+299 ARTITGQR
-307 VQTSFDRGVNSVSWL
+307 VQTSFDRGVKSVSWL
-322 LIRFMAVM
+322 LIRFMLVM
-330 VPVVFLIQGFGKHN
+330 VPIVLGIQWFKHGFF
-344 WLEAFLFALSV
+344 EALLFALSV

-431 EYGYLNSRF
+431 EYGYLNSHF

-450 AVLEHRNLESAAM
+450 AVLAHRDLEGTVA

-484 TDGSG
+484 AKDDG

-498 VEEMLSTCAF
+498 VEEMLSICAF
-508 ARIGEVIEPMTD
+508 AKVGDVTEPMTD
-520 ERRREIKA
+520 ERRQEIKA

-539 VLVVAMRREPE
+539 VLVVATQREPS
-550 HEHPYSVADESNLI
+550 HERPYSVADETGLV

-576 DSAATAIRAL
+576 DSARTAILAL
-586 NHHGVE
+586 HQHGVE

-601 AVTRKICREVG
+601 AVARKICREVG
-612 LDVTHSVQGREI
+612 LDVTHSVQGRDI
-624 EQLDD
+624 EPLED
-629 AALDALVARVT
+629 AELDALVARVT
-640 VFAKMSPLQK
+640 VFAKMSPAQK
-650 ARVVRSLQRLGHT
+650 ARVVKSLQRQGHT

-669 GINDAPALHDADV
+669 GINDAPALREADV

-705 LMVLEEGVIEGRI
+705 LMVLEEGVLEGRV
-718 TFGNIIKYIKMTA
+718 TFGNIMKYIKMTA
-731 SSNFGNVFSM
+731 SSNFGNVLSM
-741 LVASVFLPF
+741 LIASAFLPF
-750 LPLLPLQILVLN
+750 LPMLPLQVLVLN

-795 FMVWIGPVSSIFDIT
+795 FMVWVGPASSVFDMT
-810 TFVLLWYMFG
+810 TFLLLWYVFG
-820 ANSSAHQS
+820 ANSAAHQS

-843 LIVHMI
+843 LVVHMI
-849 RTRRIPFLQSVAA
+849 RTRKIPFLQSSAA
-862 APVLALTTAIIL
+862 APVLGLTTAIIV
-874 IGLLVPYTGIGA
+874 IGMLLPYTAIGT
-886 KIGMTTLPPAFFGWI
+886 KIGMMEMPGVYFGWL
-901 ALTVLTYAVL
+901 AVTVLAYCAL
-911 TQLVKLVYMRR
+911 TQLVKVVYIRR